1 MAYSPRGALSP
12 PQGTGWDEA
21 EQGLGPRASVRAT
34 WPNSSEGGRG
44 AGAAPRRPVSWPWL
58 CEMGTP
64 GQAKPLEGQSGG
76 HRVEGW
82 GEGGMRGRGTSF
94 PLCPRGLVPRGRL
107 SPAPSRPAPHSPCR
121 TGRHR
126 CSEGRGH
133 RRALVP
139 LWIPNP
145 VRTGLG
151 PRPAPRRS
159 PRAVWL
165 PLWAKRPR
173 SPDWHRWVRRPRQP
187 SWALTP
193 TGPCPAPLCTRAQ
206 NKPTAPTLPRSLMLA
221 CGRHFFGH

>member
-1 MAYSPRGALSP
+1 MAPGPVSGPRGRTA
-12 PQGTGWDEA
+12 
-21 EQGLGPRASVRAT
+21 PRGVGS
-34 WPNSSEGGRG
+34 GG
-44 AGAAPRRPVSWPWL
+44 GAAPRRPVSWPWL

-64 GQAKPLEGQSGG
+64 RQAKPLEGQSGG
-76 HRVEGW
+76 HRVKGW
-82 GEGGMRGRGTSF
+82 GEGGMRLRLPGAGHLLP
-94 PLCPRGLVPRGRL
+94 PL
-107 SPAPSRPAPHSPCR
+107 PSRPDVSLQLPAAPAPHSPCR
-121 TGRHR
+121 AGRHR

-139 LWIPNP
+139 RRIPNP

-193 TGPCPAPLCTRAQ
+193 TGPRPAPLCTRAQ